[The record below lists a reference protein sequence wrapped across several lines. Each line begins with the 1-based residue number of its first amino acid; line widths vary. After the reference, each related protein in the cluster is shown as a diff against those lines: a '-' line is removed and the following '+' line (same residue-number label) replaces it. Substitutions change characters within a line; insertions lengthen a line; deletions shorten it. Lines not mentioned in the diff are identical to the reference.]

1 MRLDDADPAD
11 AYAFGARRQPEILH
25 RADRAVEIH
34 FRIVP
39 AAQRRT
45 LRALAV
51 AGDADVEGAFADA
64 FELELAVERLTF
76 RLDFRQF
83 LFARS
88 QEQVAHLFPPFG
100 VANDDEV
107 PGLHEADRWRV
118 MGGKQKPRQHPVV
131 ERVGQE
137 MAAHVAPREHGT
149 VDRVTRHLVKS
160 VAHRSGH
167 VFRHRLSPCDCY

>member
-1 MRLDDADPAD
+1 LRLDDADPAD
-11 AYAFGARRQPEILH
+11 ADAFGARRQPEILH
-25 RADRAVEIH
+25 RADGAVEIH

-39 AAQRRT
+39 TAQRRT

-64 FELELAVERLTF
+64 FELELAVERLPF
-76 RLDFRQF
+76 LFDFRQF
-83 LFARS
+83 QFARG
-88 QEQVAHLFPPFG
+88 QEQFTHISPSRG
-100 VANDDEV
+100 VADDDEI

-118 MGGKQKPRQHPVV
+118 MGGKQKPRQHLVI